1 MRGVIKEIVSGDTVV
16 IAGGAP
22 KGQIPPEKRLTL
34 ASLIAPKLVRRNL
47 ISEPAKEG
55 IKSLVS

>member
-1 MRGVIKEIVSGDTVV
+1 MAPSTQGWMRGVIKEIVSGDTVV

-34 ASLIAPKLVRRNL
+34 ASLIAPKLVR
-47 ISEPAKEG
+47 
-55 IKSLVS
+55 